1 MDRTRRRTLALLA
14 ALSLALG
21 LPAGMI
27 LAHSGSAQPTPAAEL
42 PAVAQDR
49 IGGQLA
55 ADEDEDAGP
64 PEGTHGAE
72 VSAVARDP
80 EAVAGPNDNH
90 GGAVSEVARG
100 DHGKPDS
107 TGKPDSAGRP
117 DSAGPPESPGAS
129 SEHGQAE
136 AHRQNGSH

>member
-27 LAHSGSAQPTPAAEL
+27 LAHSGGAQPTPAAEL

-55 ADEDEDAGP
+55 ADEDEDDLTDENGDDQTDEDDQTYEVQDEDAGP

-72 VSAVARDP
+72 VSAVA
-80 EAVAGPNDNH
+80 
-90 GGAVSEVARG
+90 
-100 DHGKPDS
+100 
-107 TGKPDSAGRP
+107 
-117 DSAGPPESPGAS
+117 
-129 SEHGQAE
+129 
-136 AHRQNGSH
+136 